1 MEIKVRDHTSTY
13 NNPEKVACLF
23 RKILSA
29 ENDIDRD
36 KEHVWVLGLN
46 TRNCMKYVEL
56 VSLGT
61 LDSSLIQ
68 PREIFRMGVA
78 KAVKSIIVAHNHPS
92 NAEHPSTEDRVI
104 TQRLKGAGEI
114 LCIPVLDHVI
124 VTEDGYFSFA
134 ESGLL

>member
-1 MEIKVRDHTSTY
+1 MEIKVRDHRTAY
-13 NNPEKVACLF
+13 NNPEKVARLF
-23 RKILSA
+23 REILSA

-46 TRNCMKYVEL
+46 TRNFMKYIEL

-61 LDSSLIQ
+61 LDGSLIQ
-68 PREIFRMGVA
+68 PREIFRMAVIKG
-78 KAVKSIIVAHNHPS
+78 VKSIIVAHNHPS
-92 NAEHPSTEDRVI
+92 GVEHPSTEDKEI
-104 TQRLKGAGEI
+104 TRRLKGAGEI

-134 ESGLL
+134 GCGLL

>member
-1 MEIKVRDHTSTY
+1 MEIKVRDHRTEY
-13 NNPEKVACLF
+13 NNPEKVARLF
-23 RKILSA
+23 REILGT
-29 ENDIDRD
+29 ENNIDRD

-61 LDSSLIQ
+61 LDGSLIQ

-78 KAVKSIIVAHNHPS
+78 KGIKSIIVAHNHPS
-92 NAEHPSTEDRVI
+92 NAENPSTEDKEI

-124 VTEDGYFSFA
+124 VTRDGYFSFA

>member
-1 MEIKVRDHTSTY
+1 MEIKVRDRRTEY
-13 NNPEKVACLF
+13 NNPGKVACLF

-46 TRNCMKYVEL
+46 TRNHMKYIEL

-68 PREIFRMGVA
+68 PREIFRMGVM
-78 KAVKSIIVAHNHPS
+78 KGIKSIIVAHNHPS
-92 NAEHPSTEDRVI
+92 NAEHPSTEDKEI
-104 TQRLKGAGEI
+104 TQRLRGAGEI

-124 VTEDGYFSFA
+124 ITRDGYFSFA